1 MSRLCVRDLMSEDPI
16 SVRPEADLHEV
27 RDLMDGQHI
36 RHLPVTD
43 EEGLVIG
50 LVSQRDLIR
59 HALRQTDEQTL
70 SLQEEILSFIK
81 VRDIMT
87 RDVECVE
94 PDQDIELAAQ
104 LMLDNKYGCV
114 PVVEAVRLVGILTES
129 DFVKLVREGA
139 RV

>member
-1 MSRLCVRDLMSEDPI
+1 MSEDPV

-59 HALRQTDEQTL
+59 HALTQTDEQTL

>member
-1 MSRLCVRDLMSEDPI
+1 M
-16 SVRPEADLHEV
+16 
-27 RDLMDGQHI
+27 
-36 RHLPVTD
+36 
-43 EEGLVIG
+43 IG

-139 RV
+139 QV